1 MIYFHDLM
9 LILRFFQASNIMKNL
24 ECAKTRR
31 QRSLL
36 NYKTKVFDF
45 GEVEIS
51 KSFLDGIFSRFS
63 VDFSA
68 FTAYA

>member
-1 MIYFHDLM
+1 
-9 LILRFFQASNIMKNL
+9 MKNV
-24 ECAKTRR
+24 ESAETRR
-31 QRSLL
+31 KRSLL

-45 GEVEIS
+45 GEEKIS